1 MPIQLDELSAALEVR
16 LEPGQRCSCDAELGL
31 QPLKQYAMV
40 DCVERRGQVQADLD
54 CDLLD

>member
-1 MPIQLDELSAALEVR
+1 MPTQINELSPALEVR
-16 LEPGQRCSCDAELGL
+16 MEPGQRCSSDAELGL